1 MGRDYAVELLE
12 QEPLT
17 PSHEPA
23 AGSTDYASELFNI
36 ERHFE
41 PTAEISTITA
51 KPVAKFTGRG
61 GSGASFWSHL
71 KAGIVDDPITKV
83 KIYAADRFPDLTED
97 ERMKRYRLISGEV
110 VFRGMDNKWY
120 SESPD
125 LFNYKLKKFLG
136 ETTAHTPA
144 IAMGVVGAMG
154 GPELAAL
161 GAAGGEA
168 IRKVTG
174 ATVFD
179 EPQKTRENIS
189 AMLMEA
195 AFGAVGEISGRG
207 AIRGVHKTMR
217 AAGGRKAAKIA
228 KIMGKELEYVDVG
241 KAIEI
246 KKYYKERF
254 GVDLFD
260 AQSAESR
267 RLLDKINLYADM
279 PGTADLV
286 QAAKKIQDEQ
296 AYNAVEQFFDE
307 IFSVTDKLFAGRELS
322 QTASNAIKKEAKKR
336 AAKARPLYQKAF
348 ADKAEIDITAHLREL
363 DTLIEQW
370 PLNSAERNKLI
381 GFRKMLFREER
392 IGKKWYKIPEGRI
405 RHLDRIK
412 KSTDTYLKP
421 KVGDAPIDREVKKDI
436 RRVKNNI
443 LSDIDKI
450 NPNYQKARQIW
461 QDTADDWDV
470 LTNKTLLTDI
480 AKLEGDKV
488 VDASRKLFKT
498 TGNSPEIVSKIRKRL
513 VAENPEAWNSAVRV
527 YLEDIFEGVAGE
539 AGGSASKVFNN
550 FWRKTVGNERQ
561 KKILKA
567 AMSDQQFKNLS
578 DFADLLR
585 RVGTISRRES
595 TTATRLVSIGEEQW
609 YGKSKMLAA
618 ATRPLYTYQRIIGD
632 RLNELLSERA
642 KKQLTEALLSPDAG
656 KHLARI
662 KRLDMNTQKGIRALG
677 TFLSLVAGGEFKRH
691 GFELIRTEKYP
702 RPTRTSEPLT
712 AGVP

>member
-1 MGRDYAVELLE
+1 MGRDYATELLE
-12 QEPLT
+12 QEPLA
-17 PSHEPA
+17 PSHEPTVD
-23 AGSTDYASELFNI
+23 STDYAGELFNV

-41 PTAEISTITA
+41 TTEEISTITA
-51 KPVAKFTGRG
+51 KPIVEFTGRG
-61 GSGASFWSHL
+61 GSGASFWAHL
-71 KAGIVDDPITKV
+71 KAGIVDDPITKA

-97 ERMKRYRLISGEV
+97 ERMKRYRLVGGEV
-110 VFRGMDNKWY
+110 VFKDMDNKWY

-125 LFNYKLKKFLG
+125 MFHYKLKRFLG
-136 ETTAHTPA
+136 ATAAHTPA

-161 GAAGGEA
+161 GAAGGEG
-168 IRKVTG
+168 IRKTLG

-189 AMLMEA
+189 AMFMEA

-207 AIRGVHKTMR
+207 ALRGVHKTMR

-228 KIMGKELEYVDVG
+228 KIMQGELEYIDIG
-241 KAIEI
+241 KAIEL

-267 RLLDKINLYADM
+267 RLLDKINLYGDM
-279 PGTADLV
+279 PATADLV
-286 QAAKKIQDEQ
+286 QSAKRIQDEQ
-296 AYNAVEQFFDE
+296 AHGAVEQFFNE
-307 IFSVTDKLFAGRELS
+307 IFAETDKIFAGRELS
-322 QTASNAIKKEAKKR
+322 QAANSAVKKAAKKR
-336 AAKARPLYQKAF
+336 SAKARPFYKKAF
-348 ADKAEIDITAHLREL
+348 ADTTEIDITAHLKDL

-370 PLNSAERNKLI
+370 PLNSAERSKLV

-392 IGKKWYKIPEGRI
+392 IGKTVYKVPEGRI

-421 KVGDAPIDREVKKDI
+421 KVGDAPVDREVKKDI

-443 LSDIDKI
+443 LSDIDKV

-480 AKLEGDKV
+480 GKLEGDRA
-488 VDASRKLFKT
+488 VDASRKLFKA
-498 TGNSPEIVSKIRKRL
+498 TGNSPEIVSKIRKRI
-513 VAENPEAWNSAVRV
+513 VAENPEAWDASVRV
-527 YLEDIFEGVAGE
+527 YLEDIFESVSGAAEGN
-539 AGGSASKVFNN
+539 AAKVFNN

-585 RVGTISRRES
+585 RVGMISRRES
-595 TTATRLVSIGEEQW
+595 TTATRIASLSEELL
-609 YGKSKMLAA
+609 LAS
-618 ATRPLYTYQRIIGD
+618 TRPLRPYRRIVAD
-632 RLNELLSERA
+632 RISNMMSGKASKR
-642 KKQLTEALLSPDAG
+642 LTETLLSPDAG

-662 KRLDMNTQKGIRALG
+662 KRLGVGTQKGVRAFS

-691 GFELIRTEKYP
+691 GFELVRTEKYP
-702 RPTRTSEPLT
+702 RPVRTNEPLT